1 MPFSILIVRQ
11 RIDKQLIEN
20 GESQYNVEKNTS
32 FGNRLT
38 MNSDSAI

>member
-1 MPFSILIVRQ
+1 MPFSILMVRQ

-20 GESQYNVEKNTS
+20 GESQCNVEKSTS

-38 MNSDSAI
+38 MNSNSAI